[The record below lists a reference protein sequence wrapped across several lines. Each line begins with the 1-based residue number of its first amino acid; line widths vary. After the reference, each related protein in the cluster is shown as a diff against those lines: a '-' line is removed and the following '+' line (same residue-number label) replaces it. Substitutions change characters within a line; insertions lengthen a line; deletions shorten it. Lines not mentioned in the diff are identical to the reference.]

1 MAVKIQ
7 LRRGT
12 QAQFNSASLD
22 PLDGEVFLVQVN
34 DSDDTGGYLVVGD
47 GTRTWEQLRDDVD
60 ARVYFEPGY
69 SQTVMGGEQPAGSTP
84 LTVKGATSQ
93 TAAILKVT
101 NQGDSSI
108 LEIYDDEGPTVR
120 LEDHGD
126 AGEVFVQLKQQASQ
140 TGNALELKASDNDT
154 QLSISCD
161 GEVAITPTNDQTA
174 DAPSLDVK
182 GSGANNSG
190 ILRVKDS
197 SNNAV
202 LTVKS
207 DGVESEQTVTVDGGS
222 IIAQVEDT
230 AASNVTITASA
241 TDSDKVVTV
250 DGNSG
255 TENLSIT
262 AGGAVT
268 SEGKGTFAD
277 LEVDVTGRS
286 VADASV
292 LRADE
297 IFARLEKQVS
307 PFSFS
312 ITGTTANTDF
322 NTASDRLLRL
332 EGAEDDDPRK
342 RQVFDPANVASAF
355 QLKNVQGTSSNP
367 ETHPADA
374 NDTNPYLIKV
384 PANSGPFSIFF
395 CVYSNTGQLTDKM
408 RIISYTS
415 TDAVTGKNEIVA
427 VTSMGGVDNS
437 DNDMRRNS
445 IMAHVANSSTDL
457 FYGFSYGLGNSSGF
471 DSISCNGTKTL
482 SIGELAH
489 EGANGATASG
499 NSGASQLPMVTIFRG
514 HLGMGAFTRT
524 QP

>member
-47 GTRTWEQLRDDVD
+47 GTRSWETLRDDVD

-101 NQGDSSI
+101 NKGDNSI

-126 AGEVFVQLKQQASQ
+126 VGEVFVQLKQQENQ
-140 TGNALELKASDNDT
+140 TANALELHDHGDND
-154 QLSISCD
+154 QLTISCD
-161 GEVAITPTNDQTA
+161 GEVAITPTNNQTA

-182 GSGANNSG
+182 GSAATQSNG
-190 ILRVKDS
+190 ILRVKDG

-207 DGVESEQTVTVDGGS
+207 DGVDSEQTVTVDGGS

-262 AGGAVT
+262 AGGAIATNGAVT

-277 LEVDVTGRS
+277 AEIDVTGRTTN
-286 VADASV
+286 AASV
-292 LRADE
+292 LRKDE
-297 IFARLEKQVS
+297 IEAISLTKLANFTFACTGASNSGLQSNDQSSRLIRLS
-307 PFSFS
+307 
-312 ITGTTANTDF
+312 G
-322 NTASDRLLRL
+322 SD
-332 EGAEDDDPRK
+332 GDNARK
-342 RQVFDPANVASAF
+342 LNVFDPENVGANFTLVAPT
-355 QLKNVQGTSSNP
+355 GTSTDP
-367 ETHPADA
+367 ETQTSD
-374 NDTNPYLIKV
+374 DVVNPYFVKV
-384 PANSGPFSIFF
+384 PANSGTVFA
-395 CVYSNTGQLTDKM
+395 QLNLVSLEGDITY
-408 RIISYTS
+408 RILSYTS
-415 TDAVTGKNEIVA
+415 ADGTTGKSTIFEEDLVGSSAGDSVTRTVA
-427 VTSMGGVDNS
+427 IPNNS
-437 DNDMRRNS
+437 
-445 IMAHVANSSTDL
+445 VDL
-457 FYGFSYGLGNSSGF
+457 FIAVNHDLRN
-471 DSISCNGTKTL
+471 
-482 SIGELAH
+482 
-489 EGANGATASG
+489 
-499 NSGASQLPMVTIFRG
+499 NSGTDTVSVISTGPLGGASSPLLTFFRG
-514 HLGMGAFTRT
+514 DSGRNFTLGSESSL
-524 QP
+524 P